1 MASIVWR
8 PLGRLYFLTMDD
20 VPTGP
25 VQQVEAACQA
35 GIRWIQLRMKLASD
49 EEVLEAARAAKKI
62 CAKWD
67 CALII
72 NDRVSVAAESGAHGV
87 HLGKEDLPV
96 GEARRLL
103 GEDRIIGG
111 TANTIEDIREHWRQ
125 GADYI
130 GLGPYRYTTT
140 KKNLSPILGLEGYQR
155 IMRQMSEEQIPLPVI
170 AIGGIGMKDAAPL
183 LEAGLHGIA
192 FSGMMVHAGDRSG
205 LVRSLDE
212 TIKNSTSC

>member
-1 MASIVWR
+1 
-8 PLGRLYFLTMDD
+8 MDD
-20 VPTGP
+20 APIGH

-49 EEVLEAARAAKKI
+49 AEMLEAAKAAKKI
-62 CAKWD
+62 CSARD

-72 NDRVSVAAESGAHGV
+72 NDRVAIALASGANGV
-87 HLGKEDLPV
+87 HLGKQDMGV

-103 GEDRIIGG
+103 GEDRIVGG
-111 TANTIEDIREHWRQ
+111 TANTMDEIREHWRQ

-130 GLGPYRYTTT
+130 GLGPFRYTTT
-140 KKNLSPILGLEGYQR
+140 KKNLSPILGLGGYQS
-155 IMRQMSEEQIPLPVI
+155 IMRQMRKEGIPLPVI
-170 AIGGIGMKDAAPL
+170 AIGGIGMKDAVAL

-192 FSGMMVHAGDRSG
+192 FSGMLVHAGDRPG

-212 TIKNSTSC
+212 TIKNTRTC